1 MIGAMRLNPG
11 TAIITLGSLW
21 LAFSALSVA
30 VWWTRRTYQGFG
42 RFAMA
47 GPGTLIAT
55 LLLGLRGTAPD
66 WLTVLCANGVF
77 MLASVLYLEGA
88 RTFRDLRPRSWSVYA
103 GALVTIGAVAVFTYI
118 VPSTNGR
125 AASMSAFLAVLF
137 LLTAIAL
144 LRGIPPGQMLG
155 LGLIGGVFALGGA
168 THIARAA
175 YFVLGPSLN
184 DSEVLSGVSGAFAIA
199 IAAEM
204 SLFPLGFMLA
214 VHERMMSDL
223 TDASERVAK
232 AAAEISLHIKAE
244 AVLRDSERQH
254 MLTTKALSALSGKL
268 MQAHEQERARIAG
281 ELHDDL
287 AQRVA
292 ALVLH
297 LHDVE
302 QALPRGT
309 SAHVR
314 VRQLHDQTNELAHE
328 IEVVA
333 QRLQSAKLR
342 LLGLPT
348 AADSL
353 CRELAA
359 RNHATIN
366 FSTESLPEHLSP
378 DIAICLFRVLQEA
391 LSNALKYAGV
401 PHVTVVLR
409 GTQTAVHLDVIDR
422 GVGFDPETVGQNGG
436 GLGLISMKERLNLV
450 QGEIHFESWPG
461 AGTTVRARVPLGYR
475 DESLSHP
482 SASEAQRFAGRG

>member
-1 MIGAMRLNPG
+1 MGAMRLDPR
-11 TAIITLGSLW
+11 TATITLVAVW

-30 VWWTRRTYQGFG
+30 VWWTRRRYPGVG

-47 GPGTLIAT
+47 GPGTLLAM

-77 MLASVLYLEGA
+77 MLASVLYLDGA
-88 RTFRDLRPRSWSVYA
+88 RAFRDLPPRRWSVYA
-103 GALVTIGAVAVFTYI
+103 GVLATIGAVAVFTYV
-118 VPSTNGR
+118 VPSMNGR
-125 AASMSAFLAVLF
+125 AASMSAALAVLF

-144 LRGIPPGQMLG
+144 LREIPPSRVLG
-155 LGLIGGVFALGGA
+155 LRLIGGVFALGAA

-184 DSEVLSGVSGAFAIA
+184 DSEVLSGISGAFSMA

-214 VHERMMSDL
+214 VHDRMMSDL
-223 TDASERVAK
+223 TDASERVSK
-232 AAAEISLHIKAE
+232 AAAELSLHIEAE
-244 AVLRDSERQH
+244 AALRDSERQH
-254 MLTTKALSALSGKL
+254 VLTSKALSALSGKL
-268 MQAHEQERARIAG
+268 MQTEEQERARIAR
-281 ELHDDL
+281 ELHDDV

-292 ALVLH
+292 ALVMQ

-309 SAHVR
+309 SAHMR
-314 VRQLHDQTNELAHE
+314 VQQIYDQTNDLAHE
-328 IEVVA
+328 IQVVA
-333 QRLQSAKLR
+333 QRLHSAKLR

-359 RNHATIN
+359 RHHAAIN
-366 FSTESLPEHLSP
+366 FSTENLPEHLSP

-391 LSNALKYAGV
+391 LSNALKHAGV
-401 PHVTVVLR
+401 RRVTVVLR

-422 GVGFDPETVGQNGG
+422 GVGFNPETVSPSRG

-450 QGEIHFESWPG
+450 HGEIHFESRPG
-461 AGTTVRARVPLGYR
+461 TGTTVRARVPLGYA
-475 DESLSHP
+475 DESMSHP
-482 SASEAQRFAGRG
+482 AVG